1 MEILLPHLTL
11 ISCLKMFY
19 SRFLITGIL
28 VMILH
33 DRREEER
40 RREEE
45 KTTGRRAEAV
55 GGGEKTEG
63 GREAAQRT
71 GVTGEGRE
79 GAEEI
84 GMEVSLCISV

>member
-19 SRFLITGIL
+19 SRFLIIL

-33 DRREEER
+33 ERREEER

-55 GGGEKTEG
+55 GRGEKTEG
-63 GREAAQRT
+63 GREAA
-71 GVTGEGRE
+71 
-79 GAEEI
+79 
-84 GMEVSLCISV
+84 

>member
-19 SRFLITGIL
+19 SRFLIIL

>member
-19 SRFLITGIL
+19 SRFLIIL

-33 DRREEER
+33 HRREEER

-55 GGGEKTEG
+55 GRGEKTEG
-63 GREAAQRT
+63 GREAA
-71 GVTGEGRE
+71 
-79 GAEEI
+79 
-84 GMEVSLCISV
+84 